1 MRKIIP
7 VFLLTLNFLNCTNY
21 GQLKVI
27 TQVPDKLEEVSGITK
42 VKGSDLLWMH
52 NDSGNKAE
60 VYGVDIEG
68 NIQQKIKLEVKNKDW
83 EDVTTDEE
91 GNLYIA
97 DFGNN
102 DNKRKNLVIYKVQ
115 NQEVLKGGKVSA
127 EKIKFKYDNQEKF
140 PPKKKERFFDAES
153 ILYYNN
159 ALYIFTKS
167 RVKNSFGKTSLYKI
181 PAQSGNY
188 TATYIGTFETCMKDM
203 HCWITSAS
211 ISPNKNKVA
220 LLNHNKLLVFTNFEG
235 DNFFEGELTE
245 YDLKHTSQKE
255 GVTFKDNTTVYITD
269 EKAHGSGGN
278 LYEFV
283 LK

>member
-1 MRKIIP
+1 MKKIILVLL
-7 VFLLTLNFLNCTNY
+7 VFNFLNCTNY
-21 GQLKVI
+21 GQLKVV

-60 VYGVDIEG
+60 VYGIDIQG
-68 NIQQKIKLEVKNKDW
+68 TIQQKIKLDVKNRDW
-83 EDVTTDEE
+83 EDLTVDEE

-115 NQEVLKGGKVSA
+115 NQEVLKGGKVNA

-153 ILYYNN
+153 ILYYNK

-167 RVKNSFGKTSLYKI
+167 RVKEAFGVTNLYKI
-181 PAQSGNY
+181 PAQSGSY
-188 TATYIGTFETCMKDM
+188 TAEYIGSFETCMKDM

-211 ISPNKNKVA
+211 ISPDKNKVA
-220 LLNHNKLLVFTNFEG
+220 LLNHNKLLVFSNYEG
-235 DNFFEGELTE
+235 DDFFNGILAE
-245 YDLKHTSQKE
+245 YDLEHTSQKE

-269 EKAHGSGGN
+269 EKSHGSGGN

-283 LK
+283 LN